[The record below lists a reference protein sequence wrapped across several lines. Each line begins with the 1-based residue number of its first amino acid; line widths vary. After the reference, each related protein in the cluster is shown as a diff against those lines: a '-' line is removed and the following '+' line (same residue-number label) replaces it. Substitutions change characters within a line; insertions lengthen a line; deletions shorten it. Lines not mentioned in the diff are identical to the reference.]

1 MVAPLVTAASGEF
14 LHSQDGVSQ
23 DVHAAHGGE
32 SLAAA
37 VQSNLAQGSLVQG
50 SLVQNSNLHVAQDA
64 LMHATDTQ
72 SKQAQT
78 AKGLT
83 SLRAASRGSSKWDDC
98 FKNSGCEPWDT
109 DCQDFL
115 KDFLYDSL
123 WDPSSP
129 VADRK
134 KICCECC
141 QKMWERLGDGV
152 LEASRTVGITEYT
165 LTLRCAILPQVE
177 YLLY

>member
-1 MVAPLVTAASGEF
+1 MRVFEVFCVMVALLVTAASGEL

-23 DVHAAHGGE
+23 DVHAAHGGV

-64 LMHATDTQ
+64 LMLATDTQ

-78 AKGLT
+78 AKGLI

-98 FKNSGCEPWDT
+98 FKNSGCKSWDSE
-109 DCQDFL
+109 CQIDFL
-115 KDFLYDSL
+115 TDNMWAS
-123 WDPSSP
+123 SSP
-129 VADRK
+129 DRK
-134 KICCECC
+134 KIFCECY
-141 QKMWERLGDGV
+141 
-152 LEASRTVGITEYT
+152 YT
-165 LTLRCAILPQVE
+165 ILNSGWDTFCTK
-177 YLLY
+177 

>member
-1 MVAPLVTAASGEF
+1 MVPPASGELLHSLHS

-64 LMHATDTQ
+64 LMLATDTQ

-78 AKGLT
+78 AKGLI
-83 SLRAASRGSSKWDDC
+83 SLRGAQRGSSTAFAAWCFSNSDCGSGEECSVVACQCAAVKCTYQAAITNCCAGWFCNWDNTC
-98 FKNSGCEPWDT
+98 THGTN
-109 DCQDFL
+109 
-115 KDFLYDSL
+115 
-123 WDPSSP
+123 
-129 VADRK
+129 
-134 KICCECC
+134 
-141 QKMWERLGDGV
+141 
-152 LEASRTVGITEYT
+152 
-165 LTLRCAILPQVE
+165 
-177 YLLY
+177 